1 MRKTNFM
8 ICVDVGSIDS
18 IQGGEGTQIKQI
30 FHPHNT
36 MLGIRFSIVK
46 CIIEPA
52 KKSKKHL
59 LKSAEVYYVTGGSGV
74 LYVGDETCQ
83 LKEDQAVYVPPH
95 SEQFVENT
103 GSTPLEFLCIVD
115 PAWRKEDEVVTE

>member
-1 MRKTNFM
+1 M
-8 ICVDVGSIDS
+8 ICVDVDSIGP
-18 IQGGEGTQIKQI
+18 IQGGEGSQIRQI

-46 CIIEPA
+46 CTVAPA
-52 KKSKKHL
+52 RKSKKHI
-59 LKSAEVYYVTGGSGV
+59 LKSSEIYYVTRGSGV
-74 LYVGDETCQ
+74 LYVGDEVCQ
-83 LKEDQAVYVPPH
+83 LKENQAVYVPPH

-103 GSTPLEFLCIVD
+103 ASTPLEFLCIVD